1 MPRAPLGQ
9 FSAGPRQTR
18 YIRSVRALVR
28 KHWQFFLGVSLVA
41 LGLRLFFVF
50 RFPAVV
56 DDSRFY
62 ANIAE
67 NWLHYGVY
75 AVTDSGQIVPTLS
88 RLPGYPAF
96 LAAIFTL
103 FGIENFRAVLLVQLL
118 VDLGTCLLISD
129 MARRLVSDRAAKV
142 AFLLAAACP
151 FLANYAAAALTE
163 CLEVFFTALA
173 MDFALAGMR
182 ANASKPDLRPGF
194 PSSRSWIWLGCG
206 LAISAAILLRPD
218 GGILLAAIGGYL
230 LILLLQCCVPMSK
243 AVNHGPAKPAPAKPE
258 PGTLEPEARSAKP
271 RLNRADLLPI
281 LRAGL
286 LLALGTVMP
295 LIPWTVRNLHTL
307 HRFQPLAPR
316 YANDSDELVMVGFNR
331 WVRTWM
337 AEYVSVEEIYWNVPG
352 DAIDLAR
359 LPRRAFDSE
368 PQREQ
373 TAALIADYNRDRDI
387 TPELDARF
395 AALAAARVKAA
406 PLRYYVG
413 LPSARIAD
421 MWLRPRTEL
430 LPPDPR
436 WWEFNDELRP
446 AAVALGFGLLN
457 LIYVGMAVAGCF
469 RTREYFGIGLLI
481 LFLLIRSVFLGTL
494 ENPETRYTLECYP
507 VVIFMAA
514 AIFR

>member
-1 MPRAPLGQ
+1 
-9 FSAGPRQTR
+9 
-18 YIRSVRALVR
+18 VRELVR
-28 KHWQFFLGVSLVA
+28 RHWRFFFGASLVA

-96 LAAIFTL
+96 LAAIFAL
-103 FGIENFRAVLLVQLL
+103 FGIENFRAVLFVQVLI
-118 VDLGTCLLISD
+118 DLGTCFLISD
-129 MARRLVSDRAAKV
+129 VARRLVSERAAKA
-142 AFLLAAACP
+142 AFLLAAICP

-173 MDFALAGMR
+173 LDLALAALR
-182 ANASKPDLRPGF
+182 APGPKTNALDPDPRPGF
-194 PSSRSWIWLGCG
+194 LPSRNGIWLGCG
-206 LAISAAILLRPD
+206 LSTGTAILLRPD

-230 LILLLQCCVPMSK
+230 LRLLLRCCGSMLS
-243 AVNHGPAKPAPAKPE
+243 AFTESAAKPKAPIQK
-258 PGTLEPEARSAKP
+258 PEARSRKP
-271 RLNRADLLPI
+271 FFPACFLPI

-286 LLALGTVMP
+286 LLVLGAVTP

-331 WVRTWM
+331 WVKTWM

-352 DAIDLAR
+352 DPIDLTR
-359 LPRRAFDSE
+359 LPKRAFDSE
-368 PQREQ
+368 PQRQQ
-373 TAALIADYNRDRDI
+373 TADLIADYNHDREI

-395 AALAAARVKAA
+395 AALAAARVRAA
-406 PLRYYVG
+406 PFRYYVW
-413 LPSARIAD
+413 LPAARIAD

-430 LPPDPR
+430 LPPDAR
-436 WWEFNDELRP
+436 WWEFNDEFRP

-457 LIYVGMAVAGCF
+457 LIYVGMAVAGRF
-469 RTREYFGIGLLI
+469 RTREYFGIGLLV
-481 LFLLIRSVFLGTL
+481 LFLALRSVFLGTL

-507 VVIFMAA
+507 VVIILASGLL
-514 AIFR
+514 R